1 MADSVV
7 RNANKEDIPIF
18 DSDTDLGDQFFL
30 EQDLDNLTED
40 PDDIIQRLMDDPNA
54 LDPLD
59 QDTTRA
65 PEKFIEPLDAIRKK
79 LLEFDGPRGLGGLA
93 NPSMGAVDIDKFFEF
108 KKLFGPEK
116 INMKYGGSPGIEGLM
131 KKTTIEIQEV
141 PADREMLVMS
151 RIMKKAGKSK
161 TNDPRLMAQLAQVL
175 GRDG

>member
-30 EQDLDNLTED
+30 EQDLENLTED

-65 PEKFIEPLDAIRKK
+65 PEEFIEPLDAISKK
-79 LLEFDGPRGLGGLA
+79 MLEFEGFAEPALGGIDLL
-93 NPSMGAVDIDKFFEF
+93 NPKY
-108 KKLFGPEK
+108 KKK
-116 INMKYGGSPGIEGLM
+116 
-131 KKTTIEIQEV
+131 
-141 PADREMLVMS
+141 R
-151 RIMKKAGKSK
+151 GK
-161 TNDPRLMAQLAQVL
+161 
-175 GRDG
+175 

>member
-40 PDDIIQRLMDDPNA
+40 PDDIIERLMNDPNA

-65 PEKFIEPLDAIRKK
+65 PEKFIEPLDAISKK
-79 LLEFDGPRGLGGLA
+79 MLEFEGFAEPALGGIDLL
-93 NPSMGAVDIDKFFEF
+93 DINYVKP
-108 KKLFGPEK
+108 KAIPL
-116 INMKYGGSPGIEGLM
+116 KYGGSPGIEGLM
-131 KKTTIEIQEV
+131 KKTTIGT
-141 PADREMLVMS
+141 P
-151 RIMKKAGKSK
+151 K
-161 TNDPRLMAQLAQVL
+161 QLS
-175 GRDG
+175 

>member
-65 PEKFIEPLDAIRKK
+65 PEKFIEPLDAISKK
-79 LLEFDGPRGLGGLA
+79 MLEFEGFAEPALGGIDLL
-93 NPSMGAVDIDKFFEF
+93 DINYVKP
-108 KKLFGPEK
+108 KAIPL
-116 INMKYGGSPGIEGLM
+116 KYGGSPGIEGLM
-131 KKTTIEIQEV
+131 KKTTIEIQEI

>member
-40 PDDIIQRLMDDPNA
+40 PDDIIERLMNDPNA

-65 PEKFIEPLDAIRKK
+65 PEKFIEPLDAISKK
-79 LLEFDGPRGLGGLA
+79 MLEFEGFAEPALGGIDLL
-93 NPSMGAVDIDKFFEF
+93 DINYVKP
-108 KKLFGPEK
+108 KAIPL
-116 INMKYGGSPGIEGLM
+116 KYGGSPGIEGLM
-131 KKTTIEIQEV
+131 KKTTIEIQV

>member
-40 PDDIIQRLMDDPNA
+40 PDDIIERLMNDPNA

-65 PEKFIEPLDAIRKK
+65 PEKFIEPLDAISKK
-79 LLEFDGPRGLGGLA
+79 MLEFEGFAEPALGGIDLL
-93 NPSMGAVDIDKFFEF
+93 DINYVKP
-108 KKLFGPEK
+108 KAIPL
-116 INMKYGGSPGIEGLM
+116 KYGGSPGIEGLM
-131 KKTTIEIQEV
+131 KKTTIEIQEIQDQRPTPHG
-141 PADREMLVMS
+141 PASTGSWKRWLEKIFNLVMLYHLQ
-151 RIMKKAGKSK
+151 GKIE
-161 TNDPRLMAQLAQVL
+161 DL
-175 GRDG
+175 